1 MRAFVDAAGP
11 EARNFRY
18 HSGHMTD
25 SFSLALGELRS
36 RIGLQLAVIADQY
49 GIDIEP
55 DLALILPPDV
65 SADNDLSI
73 IPGWE
78 DLS

>member
-1 MRAFVDAAGP
+1 
-11 EARNFRY
+11 
-18 HSGHMTD
+18 MTD

-36 RIGLQLAVIADQY
+36 RIGFHVALIADQY
-49 GIDIEP
+49 GIEIEP
-55 DLALILPPDV
+55 GLALILPPDV

-78 DLS
+78 DLP